1 MMGLLGDAVKLGR
14 KAAKPAAAGAV
25 ATGLLATNAEEAEA
39 GVLGR
44 VLKSDVAYNQLRKFI
59 ARNKQKGISPGSSVR
74 DWVHDAANT
83 NYDHMATYARKSV
96 DGHSA
101 GDYYK
106 DQVQSIVDQVLDGV
120 DSPDKDLVA
129 GLEDWSGQRLSR
141 EAGYV
146 PKHRQRGAATV
157 PAMGAAAGVG
167 AAGLAA
173 QAAYDPDAPLPLPDG
188 GQILD
193 NVFRILDMP
202 ASGLMGITR
211 GLFGLATG
219 EGAEEALR
227 QGVSVSEGGTDA
239 AGERL
244 EDWVADKTGNEDLG
258 WLVKQGLLWGNPF

>member
-1 MMGLLGDAVKLGR
+1 MMGLLDDALKLG
-14 KAAKPAAAGAV
+14 KKIAKPAAAGAV
-25 ATGLLATNAEEAEA
+25 TTGLLAANAEEAEA

-44 VLKSDVAYNQLRKFI
+44 VLKSDIAYNQLRKLV
-59 ARNKQKGISPGSSVR
+59 ARNKMKGISPGASVR
-74 DWVHDAANT
+74 NWVHDAANT
-83 NYDHMATYARKSV
+83 NYDHMATYARKAV

-106 DQVQSIVDQVLDGV
+106 DQVRSIVDQVLDGV
-120 DSPDKDLVA
+120 ETPDKDLLA

-146 PKHRQRGAATV
+146 PKYRQQGSATV

-173 QAAYDPDAPLPLPDG
+173 QAAYDPDAPLPVPDG

-193 NVFRILDMP
+193 SVFRILDMP
-202 ASGLMGITR
+202 ASGLMGLGR
-211 GLFGLATG
+211 GLFGLVTG

-244 EDWVADKTGNEDLG
+244 EDYVADKTGDESLG
-258 WLVKQGLLWGNPF
+258 WLLKQGLLYSNPF